1 MRALFHLRPQAG
13 AEPHIN
19 EVCGSAPALVC
30 RWWESGPGVT
40 LGDAYALRVTL
51 LLCIGSGSRAMVY
64 KPHQQNDVDGLKHD
78 DEQ

>member
-1 MRALFHLRPQAG
+1 MRALFQMRPQAG
-13 AEPHIN
+13 TEPHTSLM
-19 EVCGSAPALVC
+19 CGLRLRPVRRL
-30 RWWESGPGVT
+30 RESGPGVT

-51 LLCIGSGSRAMVY
+51 LLRIGSIIALTVY

>member
-1 MRALFHLRPQAG
+1 MRVLFQMRPQAG
-13 AEPHIN
+13 TEPHIS
-19 EVCGSAPALVC
+19 EVCGSVPALVC

-51 LLCIGSGSRAMVY
+51 LLRIGSIIALTVY
-64 KPHQQNDVDGLKHD
+64 RPHQQNDVNSLKHD